1 MCIPPGRILGTPLPI
16 SSRIHNFLLILGDAE
31 IVKFLSEE
39 IATERKNQKTLPSLS
54 GWEVK
59 TEGAEVTMTRPGPG
73 GEKVVVTLN
82 VNHTVDS
89 AEPDDGQGEVRF
101 VVNDC
106 FSSTH

>member
-1 MCIPPGRILGTPLPI
+1 M
-16 SSRIHNFLLILGDAE
+16 
-31 IVKFLSEE
+31 KFLSEE
-39 IATERKNQKTLPSLS
+39 IATERKNQKSLPTLS

-101 VVNDC
+101 IVNDWLSLVC
-106 FSSTH
+106 QTWNFMKPKSK

>member
-1 MCIPPGRILGTPLPI
+1 VLIINI
-16 SSRIHNFLLILGDAE
+16 SFKFLGDAE

-101 VVNDC
+101 VVNDTYPVNKALC
-106 FSSTH
+106 LL